1 VQAVTITKTY
11 TKSSGEPSTTDMV
24 NLEPNW

>member
-11 TKSSGEPSTTDMV
+11 TKSSGEPSTTDGE
-24 NLEPNW
+24 LGT